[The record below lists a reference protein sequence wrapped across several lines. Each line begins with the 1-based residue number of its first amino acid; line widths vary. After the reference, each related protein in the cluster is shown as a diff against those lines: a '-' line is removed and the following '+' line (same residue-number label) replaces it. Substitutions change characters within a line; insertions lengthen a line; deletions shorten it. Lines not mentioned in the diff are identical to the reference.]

1 MNLLLA
7 DVRALAGLPRTAAG
21 RRVLAASGGGLLLL
35 GLLSWWFANALLDQ
49 PGLVVALHDASD
61 GRSQAALFGHA
72 LTACPMVAAWLG
84 LALAQRTLFEAPE
97 LPLWRLAPLPP
108 WRPAL
113 QALLRAGFTATLWAL
128 AIAGPGIV
136 AVLRR
141 GPAPAWAYALTPL
154 AVVAATLPTL
164 AASLAAQLLI
174 VRYLAGRWLRLL
186 LVLFAAAGSIGFS
199 TWLMLALFG
208 KPQDHARDVLALAAA
223 DRPPPW
229 SAGPAADLLA
239 AAAGGRL
246 DLRAL
251 RVVALGL
258 LATGVGFRLVG
269 RAHPAAC
276 ERHLAAEPPAWRRRG
291 GRWPAGLAANVLRKE
306 FAQVAQ
312 QPGALVGFLVFAVLV
327 FAMCQRRVLVAGVLA
342 SPSLPAD
349 VACFAALLAW
359 WFLAVLLVLYAH
371 MGRIAQWDG
380 PQWTLWQCAPAAPGA
395 ILRGKMLAVMALL
408 GWPLLLVAA
417 AGVAVL
423 DARADVVLAY
433 AVTALGGSGM
443 ALGVLTIVGT
453 VPALVRHDGD
463 GGSLQGG
470 KGLVAALLLVVGMQV
485 AALPALYAWHLLG
498 EHVAVHGLTTAEA
511 WRLAPPVVATA
522 IAYGAVWLVVGW
534 IVGSWN
540 FTRLLR
546 PR

>member
-251 RVVALGL
+251 RDVALWL
-258 LATGVGFRLVG
+258 LATVVGFRLVG

-433 AVTALGGSGM
+433 AATALGGSGV

-453 VPALVRHDGD
+453 IPVLVRHDGD

>member
-251 RVVALGL
+251 RDVALWL
-258 LATGVGFRLVG
+258 LATVVGFRLVG

-359 WFLAVLLVLYAH
+359 WLLAVLLVLYAH

-433 AVTALGGSGM
+433 AATALGGSGM

>member
-251 RVVALGL
+251 RDVALWL
-258 LATGVGFRLVG
+258 LATVVGFRLVG

-291 GRWPAGLAANVLRKE
+291 GRWPAGLAANVLRNE

>member
-7 DVRALAGLPRTAAG
+7 DGRALAGLPRTAAG

-84 LALAQRTLFEAPE
+84 LSLAQRTLFEAPE

-251 RVVALGL
+251 RDVALWL
-258 LATGVGFRLVG
+258 LATVVGFRLVG

-291 GRWPAGLAANVLRKE
+291 GRWPAGLAANVLR
-306 FAQVAQ
+306 
-312 QPGALVGFLVFAVLV
+312 
-327 FAMCQRRVLVAGVLA
+327 
-342 SPSLPAD
+342 
-349 VACFAALLAW
+349 
-359 WFLAVLLVLYAH
+359 
-371 MGRIAQWDG
+371 
-380 PQWTLWQCAPAAPGA
+380 
-395 ILRGKMLAVMALL
+395 
-408 GWPLLLVAA
+408 
-417 AGVAVL
+417 
-423 DARADVVLAY
+423 
-433 AVTALGGSGM
+433 
-443 ALGVLTIVGT
+443 
-453 VPALVRHDGD
+453 
-463 GGSLQGG
+463 
-470 KGLVAALLLVVGMQV
+470 
-485 AALPALYAWHLLG
+485 
-498 EHVAVHGLTTAEA
+498 
-511 WRLAPPVVATA
+511 
-522 IAYGAVWLVVGW
+522 
-534 IVGSWN
+534 
-540 FTRLLR
+540 
-546 PR
+546 

>member
-7 DVRALAGLPRTAAG
+7 DLRALAGLPRTVAG
-21 RRVLAASGGGLLLL
+21 RRVLAASVSGLALL
-35 GLLSWWFANALLDQ
+35 GMLSWWFANALIEQ
-49 PGLVVALHDASD
+49 PGLVVALHGASD
-61 GRSQAALFGHA
+61 GRSQHALLVHA

-84 LALAQRTLFEAPE
+84 LAMAQRTLFEAPE

-113 QALLRAGFTATLWAL
+113 QALLRAGFAATLWAL
-128 AIAGPGIV
+128 TIAGPGLV
-136 AVLRR
+136 AVLRL
-141 GPAPAWAYALTPL
+141 GPAPAWAYALAPL
-154 AVVAATLPTL
+154 AVVGATLPTL
-164 AASLAAQLLI
+164 ATTLAAQLLV
-174 VRYLAGRWLRLL
+174 VRFLAGRWLRLL
-186 LVLFAAAGSIGFS
+186 LVVVAAAGSIGFS
-199 TWLMLALFG
+199 TWLMLTMFG
-208 KPQDHARDVLALAAA
+208 KADDHARDVVAFAAG
-223 DRPPPW
+223 DQPPPW
-229 SAGPAADLLA
+229 SVAPGATLLA
-239 AAAGGRL
+239 AAARGEL

-251 RVVALGL
+251 RDLALWL
-258 LATGVGFRLVG
+258 LATFVGFRLVG

-276 ERHLAAEPPAWRRRG
+276 ERHLAAEPAAWRRRG
-291 GRWPAGLAANVLRKE
+291 RRWPAGVAANVLRKE

-327 FAMCQRRVLVAGVLA
+327 AAMCQRRVLVAGVLA
-342 SPSLPAD
+342 APGLPAD
-349 VACFAALLAW
+349 VTAFAALLAW

-380 PQWTLWQCAPAAPGA
+380 PQWALWQCAPAAPGA
-395 ILRGKMLAVMALL
+395 ILRGKMLAVFTLL
-408 GWPLLLVAA
+408 GWPLLLVGA

-423 DARADVVLAY
+423 DLRPAIVLAY
-433 AVTALGGSGM
+433 AATALGGTGV

-453 VPALVRHDGD
+453 MPMLVRHDGD

-470 KGLVAALLLVVGMQV
+470 KGLVAALLLVVGMQLAV
-485 AALPALYAWHLLG
+485 LPALYAWHRLG
-498 EHVAVHGLTTAEA
+498 EHAAVHGLATAEA

-522 IAYGAVWLVVGW
+522 IAYGTVWLVVGW

-540 FTRLLR
+540 FARLLR

>member
-7 DVRALAGLPRTAAG
+7 DLRALASLPRTPAG
-21 RRVLAASGGGLLLL
+21 RRALAASGSGLALL

-49 PGLVVALHDASD
+49 PGLVVALHGASD
-61 GRSQAALFGHA
+61 GRSQEVLFAHA

-97 LPLWRLAPLPP
+97 LPLWRVAPLPP

-113 QALLRAGFTATLWAL
+113 QALARAGFAATLWAL
-128 AIAGPGIV
+128 AIAGPGVV
-136 AVLRR
+136 AVLGR
-141 GPAPAWAYALTPL
+141 GPAPAWAYALAPV

-186 LVLFAAAGSIGFS
+186 LVVFAAAGSIGFS
-199 TWLMLALFG
+199 TWLMLTLFG
-208 KPQDHARDVLALAAA
+208 KANDHARDVVAFAAS

-229 SAGPAADLLA
+229 SVGPPAALLA
-239 AAAGGRL
+239 AAARGEF

-251 RVVALGL
+251 RDLALWVA
-258 LATGVGFRLVG
+258 ATFVGFRLVG

-276 ERHLAAEPPAWRRRG
+276 ERHLAAEPPAWRRG
-291 GRWPAGLAANVLRKE
+291 GRRWPAGLAGTVLRKE

-327 FAMCQRRVLVAGVLA
+327 FAMCERRVLVAGVLA
-342 SPSLPAD
+342 SPTLPAD
-349 VACFAALLAW
+349 VAVFAALMAW

-380 PQWTLWQCAPAAPGA
+380 PQWALWQTAPAAPGA
-395 ILRGKMLAVMALL
+395 ILRGKMLAVLALL
-408 GWPLLLVAA
+408 GWPLALVGA
-417 AGVAVL
+417 AGVTVL
-423 DARADVVLAY
+423 GAPAAVVLAY
-433 AVTALGGSGM
+433 ALTALGGSGV

-453 VPALVRHDGD
+453 APSLVRHDGD

-470 KGLVAALLLVVGMQV
+470 KGLAAALLLVIGMQV
-485 AALPALYAWHLLG
+485 AAAPALYAWRRLG
-498 EHVAVHGLTTAEA
+498 DHAAEHGFDLEAAHAAAPAVVGAAL
-511 WRLAPPVVATA
+511 
-522 IAYGAVWLVVGW
+522 AYGVAWVGLGW
-534 IVGSWN
+534 SIGSWN
-540 FTRLLR
+540 FARLLR

>member
-61 GRSQAALFGHA
+61 GRSQAALCAHA

-97 LPLWRLAPLPP
+97 LALWRLAPLPP

-113 QALLRAGFTATLWAL
+113 QALLRAGFAATLWAL
-128 AIAGPGIV
+128 AIAGPGLV

-164 AASLAAQLLI
+164 AASLATQLLI
-174 VRYLAGRWLRLL
+174 VRFLAGRWLRLL
-186 LVLFAAAGSIGFS
+186 LVVFAAAGSIGFS

-208 KPQDHARDVLALAAA
+208 KPHDHARDVVAFAAGERA
-223 DRPPPW
+223 TPW
-229 SAGPAADLLA
+229 SVGPAAALLA
-239 AAAGGRL
+239 AAARGEL

-251 RVVALGL
+251 RDLALWL
-258 LATGVGFRLVG
+258 LATFAGFRLVG

-276 ERHLAAEPPAWRRRG
+276 ERHLAAELPAWRRGG

-342 SPSLPAD
+342 APSLPAD
-349 VACFAALLAW
+349 VAAFAALMAW

-380 PQWTLWQCAPAAPGA
+380 PQWALWQCAPAAPGA
-395 ILRGKMLAVMALL
+395 ILRGKMLAVLALL
-408 GWPLLLVAA
+408 SWPLLLVAF

-433 AVTALGGSGM
+433 AATALGGSGV

-453 VPALVRHDGD
+453 IPVLVRHDGD

-485 AALPALYAWHLLG
+485 AALPALYAWHRLG
-498 EHVAVHGLTTAEA
+498 EHAADHGLALDDA
-511 WRLAPPVVATA
+511 WRAAPAMIGA
-522 IAYGAVWLVVGW
+522 ALAYGAAWCGFGWL
-534 IVGSWN
+534 VGSWN
-540 FTRLLR
+540 FARLLR

>member
-108 WRPAL
+108 WRPARS
-113 QALLRAGFTATLWAL
+113 ACSAGFTATLWAL

-251 RVVALGL
+251 RDVALWL
-258 LATGVGFRLVG
+258 LATVVGFRLVG

-433 AVTALGGSGM
+433 AATALGGSGM